1 MGERRGAPEER
12 WTSSARI
19 AIDGAE
25 GKRNARARLESA
37 RRTEESREARE
48 RANRVPRKE
57 PATGGGAV
65 SAVGSSS
72 LSASESD
79 GGRNTTSW
87 YSITDDDG
95 ASSAAP
101 GGDPGGARL
110 DIPRADG
117 TRARRGEVNA
127 RGAPRSV
134 PLSGGG
140 GRWRTRPVANASSH
154 CPYFAEV
161 RQSAQRFLTGAWAP
175 ASHVA

>member
-1 MGERRGAPEER
+1 MDVLGAR
-12 WTSSARI
+12 RI

-140 GRWRTRPVANASSH
+140 GRWRTRPVHNL
-154 CPYFAEV
+154 
-161 RQSAQRFLTGAWAP
+161 QRFDSPRPCDAKIPDWRLGPGQSRRVTT
-175 ASHVA
+175 

>member
-1 MGERRGAPEER
+1 MDVLGAR
-12 WTSSARI
+12 RI

-25 GKRNARARLESA
+25 EKRNARARLESA

-87 YSITDDDG
+87 YSVTDDDG

-140 GRWRTRPVANASSH
+140 GDGERAPSRTRRRIVHNL
-154 CPYFAEV
+154 
-161 RQSAQRFLTGAWAP
+161 QRFDSPRPCDAKIPDWRLGPGQSRRVTT
-175 ASHVA
+175 